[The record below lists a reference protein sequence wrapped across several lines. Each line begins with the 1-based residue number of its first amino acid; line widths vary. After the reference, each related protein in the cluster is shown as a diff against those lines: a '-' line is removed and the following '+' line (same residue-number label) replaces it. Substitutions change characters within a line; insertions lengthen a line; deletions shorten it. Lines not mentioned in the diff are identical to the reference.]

1 LQMAASSDGPQAVS
15 IDASDLAVLEV
26 ETNKDLIEQVKT
38 TCGKFIPG
46 RGLMNF
52 QCLILCRRIF
62 HNSRSGAS
70 VSTAACTRGIP
81 DKPPKEGFPNEHG
94 SVASFR
100 NVLPAVV
107 TKLHGYDPELVTN
120 IEQNFRSAVWFGPWS
135 EDEARFAIEGKVA
148 PLRTERCFLMRSDDT
163 MLARGVRVN
172 VDPGLDLSGEMR
184 QVPVVYPKVPAPVP
198 ETGKRKRKEERQMST
213 LRPVLETDEEVQT
226 SEGQLTATIAMFSS
240 DEWYKWNRAHT
251 MVDVVGDCDVEEE
264 KTAQADKLAALRMSV
279 EMTQRLRAKGVRL
292 ANPWPLERSDVL
304 TLFARDLH
312 PRDYDLRKP
321 AKHGAIPSVL
331 KMEELPM
338 VRGLAF
344 RRVDLQ
350 FLTDEGL
357 DAAEKEIQELEAA
370 VGQTGLQGS
379 EQGDTSAEGAD

>member
-1 LQMAASSDGPQAVS
+1 MMAASSDGPQAIS

-26 ETNKDLIEQVKT
+26 ETNRDLIDQVKT

-107 TKLHGYDPELVTN
+107 TKLQGYDPELVTN
-120 IEQNFRSAVWFGPWS
+120 IQQNFRSAVWFGPWS

-148 PLRTERCFLMRSDDT
+148 PLRTERCFLLQSDDT
-163 MLARGVRVN
+163 MSARGVKVDA
-172 VDPGLDLSGEMR
+172 DPGLDSSGEMR
-184 QVPVVYPKVPAPVP
+184 QIPVVHPKVPAPVP
-198 ETGKRKRKEERQMST
+198 ETGKRKRREERQMST
-213 LRPVLETDEEVQT
+213 LKPVLETDDEVQT
-226 SEGQLTATIAMFSS
+226 PEGHLAANIAMFTSN
-240 DEWYKWNRAHT
+240 EWYKWNRAHT

-264 KTAQADKLAALRMSV
+264 KTAQADKLAALKMSV
-279 EMTQRLRAKGVRL
+279 EMTRRLQAKGVRL
-292 ANPWPLERSDVL
+292 AEPWPLKRSDVL
-304 TLFARDLH
+304 TMFARDLH
-312 PRDYDLRKP
+312 PRDYDLRDP
-321 AKHGAIPSVL
+321 SKHGAIQSAL

-338 VRGLAF
+338 VRGMAF
-344 RRVDLQ
+344 RHVDLQ

-357 DAAEKEIQELEAA
+357 GAAEKEIQELEAA
-370 VGQTGLQGS
+370 VGQTGPQGS
-379 EQGDTSAEGAD
+379 EQGGTSAGGAD